1 MPKRGLI
8 VLAIAAALSATA
20 LTAGARTADAPRI
33 VTGFVANTLCT
44 GTFVT
49 GADPDRLFAETT
61 AALPGVNLIS
71 WAIGYRVDR
80 ERKQVTSTVFGGIES
95 RAIHREGLGC
105 YLAHSEPPAE
115 SSLSK
120 AAQAPALLPEIAGS
134 AVVEPMDPALK
145 RALDNAFAE
154 PAQPFRNT
162 KAVVIV
168 KDGKVIAERY
178 ADGYSKDAPILGF
191 SMTKSV
197 INALIGILV
206 RQGKLS
212 VLDPAPIAAWRNPD
226 DPRRTITIDH
236 LLKHTS
242 GLAMGSSLAS
252 SVMSAF
258 APVNRM
264 KFSERDMAAYAATA
278 SLEAAPG
285 TYWNYHDGNTVL
297 LSRIIRDAV
306 GTRATDVM
314 QFVRRELFDPLGIRS
329 AVIEFDATGTP
340 EGSSQMLATARD
352 WARFG
357 LLYLNDGVVGGRRI
371 LPEGWVDYSANPV
384 PEAWVGMGA
393 GFWTNRGDSKG
404 ARYRGSLGMPKDAFY
419 ASGTFG
425 QYVVVVPSQ
434 RLVVVRL
441 GITAPMYDIEGVSR
455 LAADVIAITGERAS
469 AQR

>member
-8 VLAIAAALSATA
+8 VLAVAAALSATA
-20 LTAGARTADAPRI
+20 LTAGARAADAPRI
-33 VTGFVANTLCT
+33 VTGFVANLLCT

-49 GADPDRLFAETT
+49 GADPDRLFTETT
-61 AALPGVNLIS
+61 AGLPGVNLIS

-105 YLAHSEPPAE
+105 YLAHGEPPAE
-115 SSLSK
+115 SSLPK
-120 AAQAPALLPEIAGS
+120 AQPASALLPEIAGP
-134 AVVEPMDPALK
+134 AVVEPRDPALK
-145 RALDNAFAE
+145 RALDNAFLE
-154 PAQPFRNT
+154 PAQPPFRNT

-197 INALIGILV
+197 INALIGVLV
-206 RQGKLS
+206 RQGKLN
-212 VLDPAPIAAWRNPD
+212 VRDPAPIAAWRKPD
-226 DPRRTITIDH
+226 DPHRAITVDH

-242 GLAMGSSLAS
+242 GLAMGSSLMS

-285 TYWNYHDGNTVL
+285 THWNYHDGNTVL

-306 GTRATDVM
+306 GTRAADVM
-314 QFVRRELFDPLGIRS
+314 QFARRELFEPLGMRS
-329 AVIEFDATGTP
+329 VVMEFDATGTP

-357 LLYLNDGVVGGRRI
+357 LLYLNDGIVGGRRI

-384 PEAWVGMGA
+384 PEAWPGLGA

-404 ARYRGSLGMPKDAFY
+404 ARYRVSLGMPKDAFS
-419 ASGTFG
+419 ANGTFG
-425 QYVVVVPSQ
+425 QYVIIVPSQ

-455 LAADVIAITGERAS
+455 LVAEVISITGGG
-469 AQR
+469 

>member
-8 VLAIAAALSATA
+8 VLAVAAALGATA
-20 LTAGARTADAPRI
+20 LTAGARAADAPRV
-33 VTGFVANTLCT
+33 VTGFIANTLCT

-49 GADPDRLFAETT
+49 GAEPDRLFTETT

-71 WAIGYRVDR
+71 WAINYHVDR
-80 ERKQVTSTVFGGIES
+80 NRKQVTATVFGGIES
-95 RAIHREGLGC
+95 RAIHRDGLGC
-105 YLAHSEPPAE
+105 YLAHGEPPAE
-115 SSLSK
+115 SALPK
-120 AAQAPALLPEIAGS
+120 AAAPAPALLPEIAGNG
-134 AVVEPMDPALK
+134 VVVPKDPALK
-145 RALDNAFAE
+145 RALDAAFVE
-154 PAQPFRNT
+154 PAQPPFRNT

-178 ADGYSKDAPILGF
+178 ADGYSKDAPILGY

-197 INALIGILV
+197 INALTGILV
-206 RQGKLS
+206 RQGKFS
-212 VLDPAPIAAWRNPD
+212 VRDPAPIAAWRSPD
-226 DPRRTITIDH
+226 DPRRAITIDH

-242 GLAMGSSLAS
+242 GLAMGSSLMS

-278 SLEAAPG
+278 RLEAAPG

-297 LSRIIRDAV
+297 LSRIIRDAT
-306 GTRATDVM
+306 GTRAADVM
-314 QFVRRELFDPLGIRS
+314 QFARRELFDPLGMRS

-357 LLYLNDGVVGGRRI
+357 MLYLNDGVVAGRRI

-384 PEAWVGMGA
+384 PEAWPGLGA
-393 GFWTNRGDSKG
+393 GFWTGRGDSKG
-404 ARYRGSLGMPKDAFY
+404 AQYRALLGMPKDAFH

-425 QYVVVVPSQ
+425 QYVIVVPSQ

-441 GITAPMYDIEGVSR
+441 GTTAPMYDIEGVSR
-455 LAADVIAITGERAS
+455 LVADVIAATNPY
-469 AQR
+469 